1 MKVWVHIVDGE
12 PVEVRLGGN
21 NVEEEIFQQKVEAHL
36 QDWGWTYEA
45 INELFSAGDL
55 YDKMK
60 TEKGRAEVENILRDY
75 AEEEVEQNDCEDW
88 FELTI
93 TE

>member
-1 MKVWVHIVDGE
+1 MTVWVHIVDGE

-45 INELFSAGDL
+45 INELFSAGVFNSSRVKDTDTASEGSLSALDL
-55 YDKMK
+55 Y
-60 TEKGRAEVENILRDY
+60 GISAAVI
-75 AEEEVEQNDCEDW
+75 Q
-88 FELTI
+88 
-93 TE
+93 

>member
-1 MKVWVHIVDGE
+1 MTVWVHIVDGE

-45 INELFSAGDL
+45 I
-55 YDKMK
+55 
-60 TEKGRAEVENILRDY
+60 
-75 AEEEVEQNDCEDW
+75 
-88 FELTI
+88 
-93 TE
+93 